1 MSATILPTEYYRPPI
16 LPSEFLRAVPRSPR
30 AEYMSQLIN
39 AQEIQVQET
48 APAMTPLRE
57 IIEQRKLTAIF
68 QPILDLQS
76 GEFSGFE
83 GLIRGPSD
91 SALHSPANLFGA
103 ATREGLSLEV
113 EMLSRQTV
121 LEAFAKQNLPGYLF
135 LNVSPQ
141 TLTEPDF
148 KNGQTLAFMRGLDLD
163 PSRVVIEITENQPTY
178 DFEAMRTALLHYR
191 GMGFKIAIDDLGE
204 GFSSLRLWSELRPE
218 FVKID
223 MHFVQGVDHD
233 PIKLQFLKS
242 IQSIAESCCTKV
254 IAEGV
259 ETEAELRIV
268 RDIGISLGQGYFI
281 ARPNPTPPT
290 LPSSDTSSILNS
302 SNISLFPKTE
312 TGYRSQVT
320 ASTLLTYIEP
330 AHPDSPNDL
339 IFDRFG
345 ANPDLRIIPVVKGG
359 VPLGL
364 INRYSFIDKFAKP
377 FQRELH
383 GRKPCGELIQADP
396 LLVEKSMPLEELS
409 HFLAE
414 ADTRH
419 FSDGFIITENGRYFG
434 VASGQDLLREL
445 TQMQLEAA
453 RYANP
458 LTLLPGNVPIN
469 QHIERLLQA
478 NTPFV
483 ACYCDLDNFKPY
495 NDTYSYR
502 KGDEM
507 IQLTGRILSWAC
519 DPKLDF
525 IGHIGGDDFILL
537 MQSRDWKTR
546 CEHALR
552 SFEQAASLMF
562 HEEHLVEGG
571 YSSEGRDGVVKF
583 HPLTSLSIGAIEVSA
598 RQFHSHHEVS
608 ASMTDAKK
616 MAKRI
621 SGNSL
626 FVEQRAIH
634 FKM

>member
-1 MSATILPTEYYRPPI
+1 MAIALPNEYHRSPA
-16 LPSEFLRAVPRSPR
+16 LPSEYLHSIPR
-30 AEYMSQLIN
+30 APRAQFMANLFH
-39 AQEIQVQET
+39 AQEIRQ
-48 APAMTPLRE
+48 AMTPLHE
-57 IIEQRKLTAIF
+57 IIEQRKLTALF
-68 QPILDLQS
+68 QPVLDLKS
-76 GEFSGFE
+76 GEFMGFE

-91 SALHSPANLFGA
+91 SSLHSPLNLFGA
-103 ATREGLSLEV
+103 AARERMSLEV

-121 LEAFAKQNLPGYLF
+121 LEAFAKQNLPGILF

-141 TLTEPDF
+141 ALTDPSF
-148 KNGQTLAFMRGLDLD
+148 KNGQTLEFLRGLDID

-178 DFEAMRTALLHYR
+178 DFAAMRNALLHYR
-191 GMGFKIAIDDLGE
+191 TMGFKIAIDDLGE

-223 MHFVQGVDHD
+223 MHFVQDVDHD
-233 PIKLQFLKS
+233 PVKLQFLKS
-242 IQSIAESCCTKV
+242 IQRIAESCGTRV

-259 ETEAELRIV
+259 ETEAELRVV
-268 RDIGISLGQGYFI
+268 RDIGIALGQGYFI

-290 LPSSDTSSILNS
+290 LPSADANRILNS
-302 SNISLFPKTE
+302 SNIAIFPNIGS
-312 TGYRSQVT
+312 GYRSQIS
-320 ASTLLTYIEP
+320 ASNLLTYIEP
-330 AHPDSPNDL
+330 VHPDSPNDL

-345 ANPDLRIIPVVKGG
+345 DNPALRIIPVVKSGT
-359 VPLGL
+359 PLGI
-364 INRYSFIDKFAKP
+364 INRYSFIDRFAKP

-383 GRKPCGELIQADP
+383 GKKPCGELIQAEP
-396 LLVEKSMPLEELS
+396 LLVEKNMPIEELS

-414 ADTRH
+414 AESRH
-419 FSDGFIITENGRYFG
+419 FADGFIITENGRYIG

-469 QHIERLLQA
+469 QHIERLLHA
-478 NTPFV
+478 DTPFV

-525 IGHIGGDDFILL
+525 IGHIGGDDFVLL
-537 MQSRDWKTR
+537 MQSRDWRTR

-562 HEEHLVEGG
+562 EDAHLAAGG
-571 YSSEGRDGVVKF
+571 YSSEGRDGVIQL
-583 HPLTSLSIGAIEVSA
+583 HPLTSLSIGATQVSPH
-598 RQFHSHHEVS
+598 QFISHHEVS
-608 ASMTDAKK
+608 SAMTDAKK

-626 FVEQRAIH
+626 FVEQRASSI
-634 FKM
+634 KQVA